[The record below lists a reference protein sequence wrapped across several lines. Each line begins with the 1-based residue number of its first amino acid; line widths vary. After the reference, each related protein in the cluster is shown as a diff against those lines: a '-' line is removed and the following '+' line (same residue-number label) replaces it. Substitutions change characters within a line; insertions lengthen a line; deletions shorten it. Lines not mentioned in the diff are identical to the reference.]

1 MATLP
6 AVTGSIDGVRPI
18 YEPEARWSMMNIK
31 EMFIGT
37 IGANRYV
44 PKVNDWVVDTAARI
58 IYNVVSIDPMTLL
71 ATLEPIDN
79 TGLSSLDGNRGDNH
93 LVYLDTSVVPH
104 ALAVDA
110 RFRIPGTM
118 NTYIKIFRGTDVSA
132 ATGKVV
138 SFLFDANGTF
148 LTNNIPLELAELDT
162 HTNVSIKVP
171 VPCHT
176 KEAMADGE
184 LVTVVAYN
192 AQNNVV
198 RKTTMTVENTSYIRG
213 QGAPTKYISHISLK
227 SPFLS
232 ATVPGL
238 LEYPLN
244 VPLQNFNMYGVVH
257 YSDGSTREYPVD
269 GTKMAMLGL
278 ESFVASVPSQRSEL
292 VLRYKLDATEIS
304 YGVVSADGKYVVQPF
319 TLVATAQDGAFTVK
333 LFGYPE
339 WSTATSAYSMRWFML
354 DLTRQTL
361 FDATPFVRFNT
372 NTNAFD
378 PSLMNVAQN
387 LSVHVN
393 LRDVSAIFK
402 PYIHTQTL
410 TVILKEPGTTVT
422 PITHWL
428 VATDSGQNPYFGEG
442 IYARSQ
448 MVNANLWKVRL
459 GSGKT
464 TQTEWLNALYY
475 DAKPLVDRNIETKA
489 PIPTHF
495 RVFKDAQSLEFP
507 ISAWNDELT
516 LNFAPGTSGLLS
528 VEFVSR
534 HGLSVFRM
542 AVSGMPLIP
551 A

>member
-6 AVTGSIDGVRPI
+6 AVTGSIDGVKPI
-18 YEPEARWSMMNIK
+18 YEPEARWCFWNMK
-31 EMFIGT
+31 EIFTGQ

-44 PKVNDWVVDTAARI
+44 PKVDDWVVDTMARS
-58 IYNVVSIDPMTLL
+58 VHRVLSIDPMTLL
-71 ATLEPIDN
+71 ATLEPVDN
-79 TGLSSLDGNRGDNH
+79 TGLSSLDGDRGDNH

-110 RFRIPGTM
+110 RYRVAGTM
-118 NTYIKIFRGTDVSA
+118 NTYIKIFRGTDVSL
-132 ATGKVV
+132 ATGKVI
-138 SFLFDANGTF
+138 SFLFDANGNF
-148 LTNNIPLELAELDT
+148 LTNNIPLELAELDS

-176 KEAMADGE
+176 KETLADGE

-192 AQNNVV
+192 AQDNVI
-198 RKTTMTVENTSYIRG
+198 RKTTMTVENSSFIRG

-232 ATVPGL
+232 PTVPGL

-257 YSDGSTREYPVD
+257 YSDGSSREYPVD

-278 ESFVASVPSQRSEL
+278 ESFVASVPSQRTSL
-292 VLRYKLDATEIS
+292 VLRYKLDASEIS
-304 YGVVSADGKYVVQPF
+304 YGTVSADGKYVVQPF
-319 TLVATAQDGAFTVK
+319 DLVATAQDGAFTVK

-339 WSTATSAYSMRWFML
+339 WVTATNTYQMRWFML
-354 DLTRQTL
+354 DLTRQTM
-361 FDATPFVRFNT
+361 FDATAAVRYNT
-372 NTNAFD
+372 NTSAFD
-378 PSLMNVAQN
+378 PTRMNAAQN

-393 LRDVSAIFK
+393 LRDISAIFK

-410 TVILKEPGTTVT
+410 TVILKEPGSTTT
-422 PITHWL
+422 PITQWL
-428 VATDSGQNPYFGEG
+428 VATDSGQNPYYGEG
-442 IYARSQ
+442 VYAKAQ

-475 DAKPLVDRNIETKA
+475 DAKPLVDRNTETKA

-534 HGLSVFRM
+534 QGLSVFRT